1 MQPDVSLGV
10 ALYDYAPNIVF
21 VFGIYWII
29 KSLKSELSK
38 SSTYLIVFASA
49 LVIIAGILKATWKL
63 IIALSGSDVRI
74 LSDIMFPL
82 MGTGFFL
89 IFIVL
94 LMVVIRKNPE
104 KSFKPLAIAS
114 SKKIFLP
121 LMIIG
126 GMGTTICL
134 LIISWRKK
142 ARAAFVLFI
151 IELIMTLML
160 GYVGGKFEVVTNFG
174 VFLEQ
179 TLNLSSRIVW
189 MLGCFYLYKKSSELN
204 PLIK

>member
-21 VFGIYWII
+21 FFGIYWII
-29 KSLKSELSK
+29 KSLKNELSK
-38 SSTYLIVFASA
+38 SSTYLMVFASA
-49 LVIIAGILKATWKL
+49 LIIIAGILKATWKL

-74 LSDIMFPL
+74 LSDIMFPI
-82 MGTGFFL
+82 MGIGFFI

-126 GMGTTICL
+126 GMGTSICL

-142 ARAAFVLFI
+142 ARPAFVLFI
-151 IELIMTLML
+151 IEMIMTLAL
-160 GYVGGKFEVVTNFG
+160 GFVGKKFEVVTNFG
-174 VFLEQ
+174 VFLEE
-179 TLNLSSRIVW
+179 TLNLSSRTVW
-189 MLGCFYLYKKSSELN
+189 MLGCYYLYKKSSELN